1 MLWEAALGDLV
12 EDRLPEL
19 EESDP
24 GLLFAGGLYPSFTE
38 PPSFGS
44 NIAVGRSV
52 VLFSVCFCLS
62 LSWMLLFVCLLLFA
76 CLALFLAFWRV
87 LYLRN
92 IGRMGMWE
100 MLFGGRCFSVETF
113 YLSGKGVT
121 NILGERVGGSQAL
134 T

>member
-1 MLWEAALGDLV
+1 MLWKALGVLV
-12 EDRLPEL
+12 EDGSPVL

-24 GLLFAGGLYPSFTE
+24 RLLFAGELYPSFTE
-38 PPSFGS
+38 PPSFSS

-52 VLFSVCFCLS
+52 VPFSVCFCLS
-62 LSWMLLFVCLLLFA
+62 LFWMFLFVCLLLFV

-92 IGRMGMWE
+92 IVRMGMWE
-100 MLFGGRCFSVETF
+100 TLLGGRCFSVETF

-121 NILGERVGGSQAL
+121 NILGECVGGL
-134 T
+134 